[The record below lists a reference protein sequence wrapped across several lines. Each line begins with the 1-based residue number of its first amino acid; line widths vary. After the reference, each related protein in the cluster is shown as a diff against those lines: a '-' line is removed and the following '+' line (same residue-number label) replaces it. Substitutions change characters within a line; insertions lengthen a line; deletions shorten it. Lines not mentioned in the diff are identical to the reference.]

1 MKLERREIEKEKSRR
16 ERGKEI
22 VRSKRERESKTYV
35 QRECV
40 REKSEGERGRER
52 ENKIESEK

>member
-1 MKLERREIEKEKSRR
+1 MSDGRCVMRNKSMKLERREIEKEKSRR

-35 QRECV
+35 
-40 REKSEGERGRER
+40 
-52 ENKIESEK
+52 

>member
-22 VRSKRERESKTYV
+22 LRSKRERVCE
-35 QRECV
+35 R
-40 REKSEGERGRER
+40 KSERER
-52 ENKIESEK
+52 ESVCERKE